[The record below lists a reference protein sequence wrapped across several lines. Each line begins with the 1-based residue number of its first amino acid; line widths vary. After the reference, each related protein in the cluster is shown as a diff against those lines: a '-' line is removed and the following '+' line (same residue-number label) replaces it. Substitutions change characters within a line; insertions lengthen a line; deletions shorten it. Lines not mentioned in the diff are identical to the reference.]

1 MTICRMYGPPTLIY
15 PTICRDI
22 HRQAMKASKDVEFN
36 LADTIHA
43 SEYRTNSTSE
53 AVHKF
58 EVNIAL
64 HEPVIKVSWE
74 HNQVTL
80 EPSSFTPEKFALY
93 QKYQREVHKE
103 ETEKSSASFKSAS
116 RPFLLL

>member
-1 MTICRMYGPPTLIY
+1 
-15 PTICRDI
+15 
-22 HRQAMKASKDVEFN
+22 MKASKDVEFN

-64 HEPVIKVSWE
+64 H
-74 HNQVTL
+74 
-80 EPSSFTPEKFALY
+80 
-93 QKYQREVHKE
+93 
-103 ETEKSSASFKSAS
+103 
-116 RPFLLL
+116 